1 MKTFRERF
9 SITKLVLLLLVLTL
23 MFIEIWNVVNWGEI
37 DQLFTNVVI
46 ACVSFYFWQ
55 KGIQYDKVD
64 SLLDSEENEDGRT
77 SSLSD

>member
-64 SLLDSEENEDGRT
+64 SLLDSEETEDGRT